1 MKITSPKDDED
12 FEFLHLFVREL
23 MKLNT
28 PTKKIDVNDLS
39 QLNNMLAKQTKQIEY
54 VRLNS
59 ETKLYNL
66 IFDNHYEVSVGNMKF
81 LSHHPNHLNRN
92 KYLIEGREEEQPKR
106 TKKIYAIEGMTFF
119 DKITLKDLL
128 KQKPNDMTDK
138 EYLASVL
145 RFN

>member
-1 MKITSPKDDED
+1 
-12 FEFLHLFVREL
+12 
-23 MKLNT
+23 
-28 PTKKIDVNDLS
+28 
-39 QLNNMLAKQTKQIEY
+39 
-54 VRLNS
+54 
-59 ETKLYNL
+59 
-66 IFDNHYEVSVGNMKF
+66 MKF

-128 KQKPNDMTDK
+128 KQKPEDMTDK

-145 RFN
+145 RFD